1 MKIGNKYMQR
11 FQWRLGKNRELEKS
25 EWEGGSARL
34 WEAIM
39 ETVKLCQELFD
50 GKRYDNLCWKTVFDA
65 LESGGEEA
73 TIGVSCKDM
82 WICKWSTEKD
92 KRRSIRTPDGIL
104 MEKRQHLI
112 DWLNQVTEETM
123 GDHVSGHNSVELG
136 WPAPAT
142 GDQSENEVEV
152 KEDIEVGGR
161 YRVWWPSEEKWYTGT
176 VTSKYGKKGHKWR
189 MKYDDGDKQI
199 EEFRKPW
206 CISLKEEQ
214 HEAGE
219 TEEQHK
225 KRKQQTR
232 KQEDAAAQETA
243 TDFNETCE
251 DLFGNSE

>member
-1 MKIGNKYMQR
+1 
-11 FQWRLGKNRELEKS
+11 
-25 EWEGGSARL
+25 
-34 WEAIM
+34 
-39 ETVKLCQELFD
+39 
-50 GKRYDNLCWKTVFDA
+50 
-65 LESGGEEA
+65 
-73 TIGVSCKDM
+73 
-82 WICKWSTEKD
+82 
-92 KRRSIRTPDGIL
+92 
-104 MEKRQHLI
+104 
-112 DWLNQVTEETM
+112 M

-176 VTSKYGKKGHKWR
+176 VTSRFKKKGNKWR
-189 MKYDDGDKQI
+189 MKYDDGDRQV

-219 TEEQHK
+219 TEGQHK
-225 KRKQQTR
+225 KGKQQTR
-232 KQEDAAAQETA
+232 EQEDAAAQETA

-251 DLFGNSE
+251 DLFGNSEEESAEEKSEEEGGQGEGAPGTDLLQDDADAQKNQATKKREKKRKKEKGQLGWGKHKKRKNKHRKGQDKSNRPHSAAEL